1 MGMKEDYQ
9 ALVEKQLNQWK
20 AQTERFQAGAAQM
33 GAQAKAQY
41 EKNLALLQAKQEEA
55 WANFHKLT
63 NASDGGPWEQYKANM
78 EKASAELR
86 KPRTRDYPIQDIARR
101 VAVTHRGSS

>member
-1 MGMKEDYQ
+1 MGIKEDYQ

-78 EKASAELR
+78 EKASAEL
-86 KPRTRDYPIQDIARR
+86 KEAAER
-101 VAVTHRGSS
+101 VTTQFKT

>member
-9 ALVEKQLNQWK
+9 ALVEKQLNLWK
-20 AQTERFQAGAAQM
+20 AQTEQFQARAAQL

-41 EKNLALLQAKQEEA
+41 EKNLAVLQAKQEEA

-63 NASDGGPWEQYKANM
+63 NASAGGPWEQYKANM
-78 EKASAELR
+78 DKASAALKEAAER
-86 KPRTRDYPIQDIARR
+86 MTQFKT
-101 VAVTHRGSS
+101 

>member
-9 ALVEKQLNQWK
+9 ALMEKQLNQWK

-78 EKASAELR
+78 EKASAEL
-86 KPRTRDYPIQDIARR
+86 KEAAER
-101 VAVTHRGSS
+101 VTTQFKT

>member
-1 MGMKEDYQ
+1 MGMREDYQ
-9 ALVEKQLNQWK
+9 ALMEKQLNEWK

-33 GAQAKAQY
+33 GAEAKAQY

-63 NASDGGPWEQYKANM
+63 NASEWGPWEQFKANM
-78 EKASAELR
+78 DKASEELKAAAER
-86 KPRTRDYPIQDIARR
+86 MTTQFK
-101 VAVTHRGSS
+101 V

>member
-1 MGMKEDYQ
+1 MGTREDYQ
-9 ALVEKQLNQWK
+9 KLMETQLNQWK
-20 AQTERFQAGAAQM
+20 AQTERYQAGAAQM

-63 NASDGGPWEQYKANM
+63 NASDGGPWEQFKANM
-78 EKASAELR
+78 DKASTELKGAAER
-86 KPRTRDYPIQDIARR
+86 MASQFRT
-101 VAVTHRGSS
+101 